1 MRTRL
6 RAGVL
11 AAATSCTLV
20 AAAAA
25 AQTLPPDLAARVDKA
40 VETSMK
46 ASGAPAVSVA
56 LVRDG
61 KIVLAKAYGQARLSP
76 AVAATPEQRF
86 AIGSVSK
93 QFTAAAILL
102 LAEQGKVSLDDPV
115 AKWVPRLTAGDRI
128 TVRQVLSH
136 TAGYRDYWPQDY
148 VPGFMRKPTTPQG
161 ILDRWARA
169 PLDFQPGDQW
179 QYSNTGYIVAGLIV
193 EKASGEKLVPFLRK
207 RIFEPLG
214 MTSVT
219 EVDEQPLPAS
229 DPAAYTRN
237 ALGPPRPAPKEAP
250 GWLFAAGEL
259 AMTPSDL
266 ARWDIARIQ
275 RKLLK
280 PASWRLMETSVRLN
294 NGRDS
299 RYGLGV
305 DATSDG
311 QLRLI
316 EHGGAISGFLAENE
330 VWPDVGAALVVLTNG
345 DWASPSAV
353 AGAIQRELPLA
364 SRPSDAETA
373 RARAFLEGLRAGRV
387 DRDHATD
394 DLLGYFDATTVAD
407 FQTSLGAGPLS
418 AFEPRG
424 RSLRG
429 GFTQETYR
437 AIVGGKAVGI
447 VARATGDRYE
457 QFMVFPD

>member
-1 MRTRL
+1 MR
-6 RAGVL
+6 RALLAGL
-11 AAATSCTLV
+11 AAGAVICGS
-20 AAAAA
+20 AS
-25 AQTLPPDLAARVDKA
+25 AQALSPELTARVDKA
-40 VETSMK
+40 VEKSMQ
-46 ASGAPAVSVA
+46 ASGAPAVSIAV
-56 LVRDG
+56 VRDG
-61 KIVLAKAYGQARLSP
+61 RIVLAKAYGQARLSP
-76 AVAATPEQRF
+76 PQAATPEQRF

-93 QFTAAAILL
+93 QFTAAAVLL
-102 LAEQGKVSLDDPV
+102 LVEEGKLSLDDPV
-115 AKWVPRLTAGDRI
+115 AKWVPGLTEGDRI

-136 TAGYRDYWPQDY
+136 TAGYRDFWPQDY
-148 VPGFMRKPTTPQG
+148 VPGFMLKPTTPQG
-161 ILDRWARA
+161 ILDRWARV

-179 QYSNTGYIVAGLIV
+179 QYSNTGFTIAGLIV
-193 EKASGEKLVPFLRK
+193 EKASGQKLNAFLRQ

-214 MTSVT
+214 MSSVT
-219 EVDEQPLPAS
+219 EVVDHPLPDS

-237 ALGPPRPAPKEAP
+237 ALGPPRPAPKEGP
-250 GWLFAAGEL
+250 GWLFAAGGL

-280 PASWRLMETSVRLN
+280 PASWKLMETSVRLN

-305 DATSDG
+305 AAGSDG

-316 EHGGAISGFLAENE
+316 EHNGAISGFLAENQI
-330 VWPDVGAALVVLTNG
+330 WPDVGAALVVLTNG
-345 DWASPSAV
+345 DWASPGPV
-353 AGAIQRELPLA
+353 AAAIQRELPLA

-373 RARAFLEGLRAGRV
+373 QARAFFETLRAGRV
-387 DRDHATD
+387 DRAHATD
-394 DLLGYFDATTVAD
+394 DLAAYLDATVLAD
-407 FQTSLGAGPLS
+407 FQTSLGAGALS

-429 GFTQETYR
+429 GFTQENYR
-437 AIVGGKAVGI
+437 AVIGAKAVSV
-447 VARATGDRYE
+447 VARAVDGRYE

>member
-1 MRTRL
+1 
-6 RAGVL
+6 
-11 AAATSCTLV
+11 AACALIARS
-20 AAAAA
+20 AA
-25 AQTLPPDLAARVDKA
+25 AQAPPQDLAARVDKA
-40 VETSMK
+40 VEKTMQ

-56 LVRDG
+56 VVRDG
-61 KIVLAKAYGQARLSP
+61 RIVLAKAYGQARLSP
-76 AVAATPEQRF
+76 ATPATPQQRF

-93 QFTAAAILL
+93 QFTAAAVLL
-102 LAEQGKVSLDDPV
+102 LAEDGKLSLDDPV
-115 AKWVPRLTAGDRI
+115 AKWVPGLTQGDRI

-136 TAGYRDYWPQDY
+136 TSGYRDYWPQDY
-148 VPGFMRKPTTPQG
+148 VPGFMRQPTTPQG
-161 ILDRWARA
+161 VLDRWARA

-193 EKASGEKLVPFLRK
+193 EKASGQKLMPFLRQ
-207 RIFEPLG
+207 RIFNPLG
-214 MTSVT
+214 MASVT
-219 EVDEQPLPAS
+219 EVDEHPLPQS

-237 ALGPPRPAPKEAP
+237 GLGPPRAAPKEAP

-280 PASWRLMETSVRLN
+280 PASWKLMETSVRLN

-305 DATSDG
+305 FATSDG

-345 DWASPSAV
+345 DWAAPDIV
-353 AGAIQRELPLA
+353 ARAIQAELPLA
-364 SRPSDAETA
+364 SRPSEAETA
-373 RARAFLEGLRAGRV
+373 RARTFLEALRAGRV
-387 DRDHATD
+387 DRDRVTA
-394 DLLGYFDATTVAD
+394 DLAAYLDATVLAD
-407 FQTSLGAGPLS
+407 FQASLGSGPLT
-418 AFEPRG
+418 AFEPGG
-424 RSLRG
+424 RSMRG
-429 GFTQETYR
+429 GFTQENYR
-437 AIVGGKAVGI
+437 AVIGARAVSI
-447 VARATGDRYE
+447 VARAAGDRYE